1 MTAPLLQP
9 PRLEPDAVRGVDA
22 ELQGVLDGDDPLV
35 VGDECN
41 QGVEERRLAAAGAAA
56 HENVAPGVQRR
67 FRRRADVLGQRA
79 LCDQL
84 RRREGSCAEPP
95 HGDRHVRAG
104 RRDADR
110 HARAVVQARIEDR
123 RRGRVQAQRPGD
135 MDRRP
140 LQRRR
145 VERGRLDR
153 PEPAVAFE
161 PDVARPVDHDFAHVG
176 IVERGL
182 KPRQKRFQQVQP
194 VAGHSWPVRF
204 ACQYGRSAG
213 R

>member
-1 MTAPLLQP
+1 MTAPFCS
-9 PRLEPDAVRGVDA
+9 PRASKRTQFGESMRSSKVSSMATIRSSSGMSAMSALSSV
-22 ELQGVLDGDDPLV
+22 VLP
-35 VGDECN
+35 
-41 QGVEERRLAAAGAAA
+41 APGAAA
-56 HENVAPGVQRR
+56 HEDIPAGVQHPLGLV
-67 FRRRADVLGQRA
+67 ADVRGQRA

-84 RRREGSCAEPP
+84 RRRKGSVAKPP
-95 HGDRHVRAG
+95 DGDGDGRAG
-104 RRDADR
+104 RRDADG

-123 RRGRVQAQRPGD
+123 RRGRVQAQGPGD

-145 VERGRLDR
+145 VERGRGNR

-161 PDVARPVDHDFAHVG
+161 PHVPRPVDHDFAHVR

-182 KPRQKRFQQVQP
+182 KARQEGFQQVQP

-204 ACQYGRSAG
+204 ACQ
-213 R
+213 

>member
-1 MTAPLLQP
+1 MATIRSSSGMSAIK
-9 PRLEPDAVRGVDA
+9 R
-22 ELQGVLDGDDPLV
+22 
-35 VGDECN
+35 
-41 QGVEERRLAAAGAAA
+41 VEERRLAAPGAPA
-56 HENVAPGVQRR
+56 HENVAPGVQRL

-79 LCDQL
+79 VCDQL
-84 RRREGSCAEPP
+84 RGRVGAFPEPP
-95 HGDRHVRAG
+95 HRDRDVRAG
-104 RRDADR
+104 RRDTDR
-110 HARAVVQARIEDR
+110 HARAVAEARIEDR
-123 RRGRVQAQRPGD
+123 RRGRVQAQGPGD

-145 VERGRLDR
+145 VERGRGKR

-161 PDVARPVDHDFAHVG
+161 PDVARPVDHDFAHVR

-182 KPRQKRFQQVQP
+182 QPRQERFQEIQP